1 MKTNPLTLHL
11 VLERSHSNLV
21 LFHVDIAAIT
31 QTKQRMLRGGHAAVT
46 HNFSVCGAAAW
57 FQLMLHL
64 FFGPEAEEGSMGLA
78 EDLQTGYSS
87 SYSQPGY
94 SHSLA
99 ASFS

>member
-31 QTKQRMLRGGHAAVT
+31 QTKQRRLRGGHAAVT

-64 FFGPEAEEGSMGLA
+64 FFGPEACGKKGPWVLPRTCR
-78 EDLQTGYSS
+78 QVT
-87 SYSQPGY
+87 
-94 SHSLA
+94 A
-99 ASFS
+99 AATHNRDTLTP